1 MTARRIRFAIAPA
14 FTLILV
20 LASAST
26 PLAAATIDL
35 TAEASRPAS
44 NDLAR
49 ATLFAEAQGAA
60 PAEAAKRVNG
70 LIADALATAKAASRV
85 KVQSGGTH
93 TYPVHAKGGRIE
105 SWRMRSELM
114 LESSDIAALS
124 ELVGK
129 LQATLG
135 VAGVTFA
142 PSPATRKKSEDEAT
156 QDAIAAFR
164 ARAALVAGTFGKPY
178 RIKHLGI
185 GHQNFEPPMKM
196 MRAAVAQ
203 EMAPM
208 PMEAGESAVTVS
220 VSGQI
225 EIAD

>member
-1 MTARRIRFAIAPA
+1 MKRQRIAWPIAQA
-14 FTLILV
+14 FL
-20 LASAST
+20 LALACSAT
-26 PLAAATIDL
+26 TCAATTVDL
-35 TAEASRPAS
+35 TAEASRPAN

-60 PAEAAKRVNG
+60 PAEAAKRVNA
-70 LIADALATAKAASRV
+70 LIADALASAKAASRV

-93 TYPVHAKGGRIE
+93 TYPVYAKGGRIE
-105 SWRMRSELM
+105 SWRMRSELA
-114 LESSDIAALS
+114 LEATDIAALS

-135 VAGVTFA
+135 VAGVTLA
-142 PSPATRKKSEDEAT
+142 PAPETRRKAEDEAT
-156 QDAIAAFR
+156 QEAIAAFR
-164 ARAALVAGTFGKPY
+164 VRAQLVAATFGKPY
-178 RIKHLGI
+178 RIKHLSI
-185 GHQNFEPPMKM
+185 GQQSFRPPMPM

-203 EMAPM
+203 EMAAM